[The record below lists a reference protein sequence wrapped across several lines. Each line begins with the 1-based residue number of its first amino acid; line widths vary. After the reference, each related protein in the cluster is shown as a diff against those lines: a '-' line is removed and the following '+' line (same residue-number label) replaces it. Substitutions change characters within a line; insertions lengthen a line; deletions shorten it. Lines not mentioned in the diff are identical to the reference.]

1 MFANLLPSV
10 REIRVPLTVGTFYLT
25 AIFVLVCGIARLAHV
40 DIDPLKY
47 VEPFVKTF
55 SAVIFASLVAFLAYI
70 IGMLIPSPGPMH
82 RRKLYRL
89 SKTMVLV
96 LRYLT
101 FSNYGSIRKE
111 IKELWENK
119 KPAPA
124 RISNE
129 TLTSAVEYFE
139 SHTPEMRKA
148 TYENDLTRIVGAS
161 LAKSMASMREQLL
174 KAVLNTQKSYNPVID
189 QQLERIKL
197 HSARLQ
203 AKNEGLFNSYE
214 RAEAEASFRF
224 GLVYPFAV
232 LCAFSVPFLWSYIG
246 APSLALAI
254 VALVICPTLAYRGR
268 TKEIEANDAIVL
280 SIIIGDIE
288 PHGKKPEQPAEEP
301 QKEEEPKADEKKEEE
316 AKEEA
321 TDDAGFKADNEP
333 ASPSEEQ
340 H

>member
-1 MFANLLPSV
+1 M
-10 REIRVPLTVGTFYLT
+10 
-25 AIFVLVCGIARLAHV
+25 
-40 DIDPLKY
+40 
-47 VEPFVKTF
+47 KTF

-70 IGMLIPSPGPMH
+70 LGMLIPSPSPTH

-89 SKTMVLV
+89 SKTAVLV
-96 LRYLT
+96 LLYLT
-101 FSNYGSIRKE
+101 FWNYGRIRKE

-124 RISNE
+124 RVSNE
-129 TLTSAVEYFE
+129 TLTAAAEYFE
-139 SHTPEMRKA
+139 NYKPELRKA
-148 TYENDLTRIVGAS
+148 SYQNDITSVVSSALY
-161 LAKSMASMREQLL
+161 KSIATIREQLL
-174 KAVLNTQKSYNPVID
+174 SSLLSTRKSYDPVID
-189 QQLERIKL
+189 QQLERVNL

-224 GLVYPFAV
+224 GLFYPFAV

-246 APSLALAI
+246 APSLVLAV
-254 VALVICPTLAYRGR
+254 VALVICPTLAFRGR

-288 PHGKKPEQPAEEP
+288 PHGKKPEQPVEDPQKGDEPKAEA
-301 QKEEEPKADEKKEEE
+301 KEEEKE
-316 AKEEA
+316 KEEA
-321 TDDAGFKADNEP
+321 TDDAGFKADDEA
-333 ASPSEEQ
+333 ASPPAEQ